1 MWDTVLGTANPV
13 TVSINTSGN
22 GLQYA
27 LLGLAGVLVGALIT
41 GGFNFWV
48 AWRKE
53 RADAA
58 AESKRHDAEV
68 RCAARLIDDD
78 LHAAAGAARWCVEH
92 KVFPVQQLTALA
104 PRGWR
109 QYRNVLAAEL
119 SDIAWQSVTV
129 AVAAIDALQM
139 LRVGHTN
146 IHRARMAVGPKTE
159 AMVETA
165 IDHDLNV
172 FEPTPVPDAA
182 VASIKDLLWGLDNGR
197 AALAPLMQ
205 DKPRD

>member
-1 MWDTVLGTANPV
+1 MGIATPV
-13 TVSINTSGN
+13 SVSVNTSGN

-41 GGFNFWV
+41 GGFNFLV

-58 AESKRHDAEV
+58 AESKRHDVEV
-68 RCAARLIDDD
+68 RRAARLIDDD
-78 LHAAAGAARWCVEH
+78 LGAAAAAARWCVEH
-92 KVFPVQQLTALA
+92 KVFPVQELTTLA
-104 PRGWR
+104 TLGWQ
-109 QYRNVLAAEL
+109 QYRDVLASEL
-119 SDIAWQSVTV
+119 SDIAWQSVTL

-139 LRVGHTN
+139 LRSGHAS
-146 IHRARMAVGPKTE
+146 IHRAGMAVGPKTE

-165 IDHDLNV
+165 IDYDLNV

-182 VASIKDLLWGLDNGR
+182 VAPIKDLLWSLDNGR

-205 DKPRD
+205 DKPRG

>member
-1 MWDTVLGTANPV
+1 MWDTTLGTATPASASV
-13 TVSINTSGN
+13 NTSGN

-41 GGFNFWV
+41 GGFNFLV

-58 AESKRHDAEV
+58 AESQRHDVEV
-68 RCAARLIDDD
+68 RRAARLIDDD

-92 KVFPVQQLTALA
+92 KVFPAQQLTTVGWQQYRDVLA
-104 PRGWR
+104 P
-109 QYRNVLAAEL
+109 EL
-119 SDIAWQSVTV
+119 SDTAWQSVNV

-139 LRVGHTN
+139 IKGVHAN
-146 IHRARMAVGPKTE
+146 IHRAGMAVDPKTE
-159 AMVETA
+159 AMLETA
-165 IDHDLNV
+165 IEYDLDV
-172 FEPTPVPDAA
+172 FVPTPVPDAA

-205 DKPRD
+205 DKLRD